1 VKSSGFS
8 EGFSAGLKFW
18 LFFMLSFVLVG
29 YSIPL
34 SILFGAIGGL
44 AGGWV
49 MAWYKSKDEPIK
61 LDPDPTQLHQR
72 PAKISGFRLA
82 KMKRDAKAKKRRLR
96 RP

>member
-1 VKSSGFS
+1 
-8 EGFSAGLKFW
+8 
-18 LFFMLSFVLVG
+18 MLSFVLVG

-49 MAWYKSKDEPIK
+49 MAWYKSKDEPINP
-61 LDPDPTQLHQR
+61 DPDPTQTLHNR
-72 PAKISGFRLA
+72 PVKISGFRLA
-82 KMKRDAKAKKRRLR
+82 KMKRDAKAQKRRLR